1 MTSIGIIDYGV
12 GNIRSLAGALEA
24 VGSTPVV
31 TSDPLEACR
40 LDGVLLPGVG
50 AFGDGMSGLR
60 QRGMVEAL
68 MSVVRDQRKPILGI
82 CLGFQL
88 FASKGFEFGENDG
101 LGWING
107 EVKQIPAATYNL
119 RLPHVGWNEV
129 EYHSTSPL
137 FEGIPDKSLFY
148 FVHSFHLCSADKSVV
163 IATTP
168 YGEAIT
174 SAVQKDNVF
183 GVQFHPEKS
192 QRQGLQLLK
201 NFVGIVGKD
210 R

>member
-1 MTSIGIIDYGV
+1 
-12 GNIRSLAGALEA
+12 
-24 VGSTPVV
+24 
-31 TSDPLEACR
+31 
-40 LDGVLLPGVG
+40 
-50 AFGDGMSGLR
+50 
-60 QRGMVEAL
+60 
-68 MSVVRDQRKPILGI
+68 
-82 CLGFQL
+82 
-88 FASKGFEFGENDG
+88 
-101 LGWING
+101 
-107 EVKQIPAATYNL
+107 
-119 RLPHVGWNEV
+119 
-129 EYHSTSPL
+129 
-137 FEGIPDKSLFY
+137 
-148 FVHSFHLCSADKSVV
+148 VV

>member
-1 MTSIGIIDYGV
+1 
-12 GNIRSLAGALEA
+12 
-24 VGSTPVV
+24 
-31 TSDPLEACR
+31 
-40 LDGVLLPGVG
+40 
-50 AFGDGMSGLR
+50 
-60 QRGMVEAL
+60 